1 MSTLKSIGGI
11 LLAVLVL
18 AGCSSPTEDDRESS
32 TAQTSE
38 SGATPTTSSSTESG
52 EQKLEST
59 GSPQD
64 TLDRYLQ
71 VAELSCLRALEVGVV
86 EESIDGAVQLIMVP
100 KALSIEGYSA
110 VYIEQLGN
118 GQNFVQLLYE
128 ASVFSSC
135 SDYFDLELAKEAG
148 QEFDY
153 IEIEEGQSGSMYL
166 VTREFDSEPYTMRY
180 GVLDGLIVSSTRVSD
195 TPIQLNITYGTDET
209 HLKTLEAAVD
219 DLLQN

>member
-1 MSTLKSIGGI
+1 MSPRKSVCGI
-11 LLAVLVL
+11 LLASLIL
-18 AGCSSPTEDDRESS
+18 AGCSAPTEADRGSS
-32 TAQTSE
+32 TAQASE

-52 EQKLEST
+52 EQRLEST

-64 TLDRYLQ
+64 ALDRYLQ

-100 KALSIEGYSA
+100 KALAIEGYSA

-128 ASVFSSC
+128 AGVFSSC
-135 SDYFDLELAKEAG
+135 SDYFDMELAREAG

-153 IEIEEGQSGSMYL
+153 VEIEEERSGSLYS

-180 GVLDGLIVSSTRVSD
+180 GVMDGLIVSSTRVSD
-195 TPIQLNITYGTDET
+195 APIQLDITYGTDET
-209 HLKTLEAAVD
+209 HLEALENAVY